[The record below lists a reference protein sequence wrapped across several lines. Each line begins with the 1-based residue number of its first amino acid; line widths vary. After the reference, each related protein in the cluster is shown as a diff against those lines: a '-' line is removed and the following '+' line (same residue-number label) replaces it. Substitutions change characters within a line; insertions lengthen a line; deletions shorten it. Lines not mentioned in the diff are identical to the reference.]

1 MDILVNSIPKHLT
14 STSPVRPTT
23 PGQNTSVFATG
34 QTLTGHVLQVWP
46 GEGSLVNFNG
56 QNVLLN
62 LTQNLVKGQAL
73 TVVVEHAAPHLV
85 FRVTGP
91 AHLIQAPLAQ
101 AQAVSTPTIEG
112 PRNTPVR
119 TAPEP
124 PPLVQAQPVTALTSE
139 GMLSAASLKSYLSA
153 KQPFGDMAA
162 ALAHTLHQTP
172 LRHQLD
178 PSLLQRLD
186 DTLQVLLPPKTSL
199 PDASG
204 LQEQVERSGINY
216 EAHVKHVLL
225 NESLAPEEQAKLTN
239 DFKGQL
245 LELSEH
251 LGRLDSNDSARTD
264 LLRQVQRS
272 MQNIELQ
279 QLSNVF
285 AHDAHEPILLQL
297 THPMFATAQTAQLY
311 VRNNASQQQ
320 AQQHQGRQDYTLV
333 FLLDF
338 TELGALR
345 VDASVHDSQ
354 VQATINVE
362 QQAAADFVA
371 AHLPALTAR
380 LHDLGFQAHVDCC
393 THDKVPREVDDTL
406 TRLPL
411 PEASRLVDIRA

>member
-14 STSPVRPTT
+14 STPPVRPTT
-23 PGQNTSVFATG
+23 PGHNTSVFATG
-34 QTLTGHVLQVWP
+34 QTLTGHVLEVWP

-62 LTQNLVKGQAL
+62 LTQNVVKGQGL
-73 TVVVEHAAPHLV
+73 TVIVEQGAPNLV
-85 FRVTGP
+85 FRVTSP
-91 AHLIQAPLAQ
+91 AHLVQAPLAQ

-112 PRNTPVR
+112 PRTVPVR
-119 TAPEP
+119 TVPDP
-124 PPLVQAQPVTALTSE
+124 PPLVQAHPVTALTSE
-139 GMLSAASLKSYLSA
+139 GMISAASLKSYLNA

-162 ALAHTLHQTP
+162 ALAHTLNQTP

-178 PSLLQRLD
+178 PSLLQRLE

-204 LQEQVERSGINY
+204 LREQVERSGINY
-216 EAHVKHVLL
+216 EAHVKHVLI
-225 NESLAPEEQAKLTN
+225 NESLAPDEQAKLTN

-245 LELSEH
+245 LELEQL

-264 LLRQVQRS
+264 LLRQVQRGI
-272 MQNIELQ
+272 QNIELQ

-285 AHDAHEPILLQL
+285 AHEEHQPILLQL
-297 THPMFATAQTAQLY
+297 THPMFAVAQTAQLY

-320 AQQHQGRQDYTLV
+320 SQPQGRQDYTLV

-345 VDASVHDSQ
+345 VDASVRDSQ

-362 QQAAADFVA
+362 QPAAADFVA
-371 AHLPALTAR
+371 SHLSDLTAR

-393 THDKVPREVDDTL
+393 THDKITREVDDTL
-406 TRLPL
+406 TRLPI